1 MAPKHVS
8 SDDGSLNVAKK
19 SCKDFF
25 HGLVKVKGIHAHL
38 LLESQVTAA
47 LPDECLVK
55 MEKALN
61 MHKRVF

>member
-47 LPDECLVK
+47 LPDKC
-55 MEKALN
+55 MGSQS
-61 MHKRVF
+61 